1 MEKHEFT
8 DDWWRVAGHLR
19 RNHEMT
25 ADLLMD
31 AEIRRIQSE
40 VCDEAEQS
48 LADEERASAAR
59 KYNGCVEAAARHFA
73 EHHPGYL
80 VDAIVEAI
88 DDGCVPNV
96 QAIVFAAGVLPA
108 NENYN

>member
-8 DDWWRVAGHLR
+8 DDWWKVAEHLR
-19 RNHEMT
+19 NNHETT

-31 AEIRRIQSE
+31 AEIRLIQAE
-40 VCDEAEQS
+40 ACGEAEQS
-48 LADEERASAAR
+48 LADKERASAVR
-59 KYNGCVEAAARHFA
+59 KYNGCVDAAARHFA
-73 EHHPGYL
+73 EHHQGYL
-80 VDAIVEAI
+80 VDAIVEAV

-96 QAIVFAAGVLPA
+96 QAIAFAAGVLPA